1 MAPAAA
7 RAVLESL
14 LRDKRLDRT
23 LITALPPEA
32 ARLAERLITTELTA
46 FDAALDGGVP
56 RGQISELVGAASS
69 GRTALL
75 HRLLARATQQ
85 GELVAVI
92 DVLDRFD
99 PATAAAQGVVL
110 DRVLWVRGETDQA
123 VVRSIKALNLVVSAG
138 GFGLVVFDA
147 GGVPARALR
156 QLPFTTWLRVQRVL
170 EGSDTACVLLADLP
184 LARSAGGASVRLGGA
199 SAAARSAA
207 VRTASVASDFHAQVR
222 ASRYLEMPGH
232 AVGGTADAPANPGRS
247 WAGRWMGPG
256 PRARRFDGLTV
267 DADVQYALRSASCT
281 VVATEPRRV

>member
-1 MAPAAA
+1 MASAAA

-14 LRDKRLDRT
+14 LRDKQLDRT
-23 LITALPPEA
+23 LTTALPPEVP
-32 ARLAERLITTELTA
+32 RPAERLVTTELVA
-46 FDAALDGGVP
+46 LDAALDGGMP
-56 RGQISELVGAASS
+56 RGQISELAGAASS

-75 HRLLARATQQ
+75 HRLLARVTQQ
-85 GELVAVI
+85 GELAAVI
-92 DVLDRFD
+92 DVLDQFD
-99 PATAAAQGVVL
+99 PVTAAAQGVVL

-156 QLPFTTWLRVQRVL
+156 QLPFTTWLRIQRVL

-184 LARSAGGASVRLGGA
+184 LARSVGGASVRLGGA

-207 VRTASVASDFHAQVR
+207 VRTASVASDFHARVR
-222 ASRYLEMPGH
+222 ASRYLERPGD
-232 AVGGTADAPANPGRS
+232 AVGGMTDAPAKAGRS
-247 WAGRWMGPG
+247 WAGRWIGPG

-267 DADVQYALRSASCT
+267 DADVQYALRSAACS
-281 VVATEPRRV
+281 VIATERRI